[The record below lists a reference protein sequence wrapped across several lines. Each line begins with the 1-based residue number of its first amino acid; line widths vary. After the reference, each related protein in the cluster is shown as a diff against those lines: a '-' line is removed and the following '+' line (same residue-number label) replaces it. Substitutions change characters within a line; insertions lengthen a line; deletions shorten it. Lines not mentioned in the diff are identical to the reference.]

1 MCVRCGVCVNVDTL
15 CPPTSVW
22 GTLAVATVVVTGR
35 DRQRTDARLT
45 PSCFLVTAETGRTKT
60 TRIEFPLINFMIIY
74 IRKYKKMT

>member
-1 MCVRCGVCVNVDTL
+1 M
-15 CPPTSVW
+15 
-22 GTLAVATVVVTGR
+22 ATVVVTGR